1 MDVRILP
8 NNSPCEK
15 ETGPLIKYQLIAM
28 IISGAIIAILC
39 ILEKRSEHTRCK
51 ALWRRPAVIYPIN
64 MLDHCSDNFG
74 YMMSFGS
81 IAGYCYVLFNIRG
94 LLSAGPAWY
103 QTLLIMLYV
112 LVIGFMFYPL
122 FACLTTSW
130 VFVGSIL
137 GLGYCT
143 FWLYVHF
150 MLVINCPNGGENGLT
165 GQEIAKQ
172 LPVLVCTIG
181 LAFRY
186 LYVLIRNSIRAI
198 KARSAGPF
206 IERVERRKYG
216 TPYNIQYVKNLL
228 AGKKSYQN
236 MSYAALDGEPNWKT
250 KIRALLRQYIYV
262 NDPTFKYSPRII
274 GIFTV
279 ALICSYQFGIIIV
292 LGSYQL
298 EKLVKILYPN
308 TTAEG
313 NSTVDDSGYSFLRLM
328 VNTVNVSAL
337 LSFILSSLLTLF
349 SIFQILTNY
358 RHNIKLMFKGIFNH
372 LPFDRDDR
380 NAVFVL
386 SDSMAYAGS
395 QIAYILWGYIIVW
408 AVLLLTFFA
417 LAYLIVLPVFG
428 LISRDVLKY
437 MWNLLSGVLIFYAF
451 TLLQKLFCRGLLQT
465 RISVDSQGKQDTS
478 VILALD
484 NRKIFHNVTY
494 FTFFFYIVLGLFGC
508 LLTIIKGM
516 ILGIMYLSRL
526 DKCGLVN
533 GFETWDKGYMN
544 YVSFLHFEEC
554 HRHPVLL
561 VFCDILIDGM
571 PHDRNQARLNTYG
584 TVDDVSTDVTYS
596 SSWTALGRPRRRW
609 LKAYT
614 MVRNSS
620 VRAKQIEADYD
631 TLEDIDIT
639 DLSDQAIIDVSN
651 NDLPNTGVAH
661 HDQTVMHM
669 DHNDKSVLV

>member
-1 MDVRILP
+1 
-8 NNSPCEK
+8 
-15 ETGPLIKYQLIAM
+15 
-28 IISGAIIAILC
+28 
-39 ILEKRSEHTRCK
+39 
-51 ALWRRPAVIYPIN
+51 
-64 MLDHCSDNFG
+64 
-74 YMMSFGS
+74 
-81 IAGYCYVLFNIRG
+81 
-94 LLSAGPAWY
+94 
-103 QTLLIMLYV
+103 
-112 LVIGFMFYPL
+112 
-122 FACLTTSW
+122 
-130 VFVGSIL
+130 
-137 GLGYCT
+137 
-143 FWLYVHF
+143 
-150 MLVINCPNGGENGLT
+150 
-165 GQEIAKQ
+165 
-172 LPVLVCTIG
+172 
-181 LAFRY
+181 
-186 LYVLIRNSIRAI
+186 
-198 KARSAGPF
+198 
-206 IERVERRKYG
+206 
-216 TPYNIQYVKNLL
+216 
-228 AGKKSYQN
+228 
-236 MSYAALDGEPNWKT
+236 
-250 KIRALLRQYIYV
+250 
-262 NDPTFKYSPRII
+262 
-274 GIFTV
+274 
-279 ALICSYQFGIIIV
+279 
-292 LGSYQL
+292 
-298 EKLVKILYPN
+298 
-308 TTAEG
+308 
-313 NSTVDDSGYSFLRLM
+313 
-328 VNTVNVSAL
+328 
-337 LSFILSSLLTLF
+337 
-349 SIFQILTNY
+349 
-358 RHNIKLMFKGIFNH
+358 
-372 LPFDRDDR
+372 
-380 NAVFVL
+380 
-386 SDSMAYAGS
+386 MAYAGS

-465 RISVDSQGKQDTS
+465 RISVDSQRKQDTS

-554 HRHPVLL
+554 HRHPVWL
-561 VFCDILIDGM
+561 VFCDILIDCM
-571 PHDRNQARLNTYG
+571 PQNRNQARLNTYG

-596 SSWTALGRPRRRW
+596 SSWTALVRPRRRW

-614 MVRNSS
+614 MVRNPS

-651 NDLPNTGVAH
+651 TDLPNTGVAH